1 MKTDFFQIVQQTSE
15 LLSWYKDIGIQYLD
29 LSEESINTINRWCN
43 KNSTQYANIKSK
55 SSPISYQQ
63 IGRNLTEHSTQS
75 NQNHP
80 HLTEQRTHLTE
91 QNIHLTEQHTHLTK
105 HNIDLK
111 NGSNPLIKDQNIVS
125 SEAKFINFDG
135 VLNSKIFFLSE
146 TFSYNEPTGE
156 LFLNILKAMHLRVE
170 NICLCTFKPLDYRIP
185 IPKVRQNIATIRGK
199 VEESISDIKVK
210 SNGLYPQIICSLG
223 DSALKILMG
232 IEYML
237 TSSRGR
243 FHNYSGVRLM
253 PTYHPSQ
260 ILNDK
265 NLKRL
270 VWEDMK
276 QIMAMFDINI

>member
-1 MKTDFFQIVQQTSE
+1 MKTDFFQIIQQTSE
-15 LLSWYKDIGIQYLD
+15 LLSWYKEIGIQYLD
-29 LSEESINTINRWCN
+29 LSEESFNTINRWCN

-55 SSPISYQQ
+55 NYPISYQQ
-63 IGRNLTEHSTQS
+63 IGRNLTQHNTQS

-91 QNIHLTEQHTHLTK
+91 QNIHLTKQ
-105 HNIDLK
+105 NIVLK
-111 NGSNPLIKDQNIVS
+111 NGGNPLIKDQNIVG
-125 SEAKFINFDG
+125 SEAKFINFEG
-135 VLNSKIFFLSE
+135 ELNSKIFFLSE

-156 LFLNILKAMHLRVE
+156 LFLNILKAMHLRIDS
-170 NICLCTFKPLDYRIP
+170 ICLCTFKPLDYRIP
-185 IPKVRQNIATIRGK
+185 IPKVRHNIATIRQK

-276 QIMAMFDINI
+276 QIMGIVGITI